1 MDYGHNCDN
10 HDTCKCSMARAV
22 QYVELWRMLTEVYK
36 PEGVEAWLNA
46 KQVRFGGR
54 SALDC
59 LADGDL
65 TLPLQAAEQLVT
77 GAMG

>member
-1 MDYGHNCDN
+1 ML
-10 HDTCKCSMARAV
+10 TLTA
-22 QYVELWRMLTEVYK
+22 QYLELRRMLSEVYK
-36 PEGVEAWLNA
+36 PEGVDVWLKA
-46 KQVRFGGR
+46 KQERFGKR

-77 GAMG
+77 GAFS